1 MSVQKQSI
9 PLRIYRTFAS
19 VKTGV
24 VFLILA
30 VLLSIAGT
38 LLAYAYPPGT
48 VRILDAVGLTD
59 VFHAWWFVVLLAL
72 ISTSIICAS
81 LERWPNAWRFYAR
94 PYRRTEKHFRAALPN
109 QAQFPIPDAAAGLKA
124 AENAIHKL
132 GWKAQRIVD
141 EDGVSLFIERHR
153 FAVMAVF
160 VVHLSLLL
168 ILLGYSIDGVWGYEG
183 FTQLSEGETTNVID
197 LGEGGKK
204 TLPFSIRCT
213 GAGQES
219 YPDGTPKRYW
229 SRLSIV
235 RNEAVVKQKE
245 IAVNDPLQYG
255 GLALYQSGFGQ
266 TGKLDRA
273 RLFAI
278 PAEGG
283 EAKRIELALN
293 TPARL
298 DPQTTVTLVEFI
310 PDFFIRDKQVFRRSN
325 ELRNPAFHLRV
336 TSAGQEH
343 DAWLFPA
350 FENLSSGAQ
359 SLYRFA
365 LSEEDDALKMLNFT
379 GLQVSYKPGQW
390 GVWAGCLLLF
400 AGLGVAFYMAHMRFW
415 IVPVETL
422 EGGHALWIGGAA
434 SKNRDRFERKFL
446 QLTQAV
452 RQELGL
458 PAEAEESR
466 ETTMSV

>member
-1 MSVQKQSI
+1 MAVQKQSI
-9 PLRIYRTFAS
+9 PVRIYRTFAS

-24 VFLILA
+24 VFLILG
-30 VLLSIAGT
+30 VLLSISGT
-38 LLAYAYPPGT
+38 LIAYAYPPGSH
-48 VRILDAVGLTD
+48 RILDALGLTD
-59 VFHAWWFVVLLAL
+59 IFHAWWFVVVLAL
-72 ISTSIICAS
+72 IGTSILCVSI
-81 LERWPNAWRFYAR
+81 ERWPNAWRFYAR

-109 QAQFPIPDAAAGLKA
+109 QTQFPIPDAASGLQA
-124 AENAIHKL
+124 AEDAIRKL
-132 GWKAQRIVD
+132 GWKADKIVD
-141 EDGVSLFIERHR
+141 GSEVSLFVERQR

-168 ILLGYSIDGVWGYEG
+168 ILLGYSVDGVWGYEG
-183 FTQLSEGETTNVID
+183 FTQLSEGETTNVVD
-197 LGEGGKK
+197 LGEAGKK
-204 TLPFSIRCT
+204 TLPFSIRCN
-213 GAGQES
+213 GAGEES

-235 RNEAVVKQKE
+235 RDGAVVKQKE
-245 IAVNDPLQYG
+245 IAVNEPLQYG
-255 GLALYQSGFGQ
+255 GLTLYQSGFGQ
-266 TGKLDRA
+266 TGALARA

-278 PAEGG
+278 PAEGR
-283 EAKRIELALN
+283 ETKRIELVPN
-293 TPARL
+293 KPVQL

-325 ELRNPAFHLRV
+325 ELRNPAFHFAV
-336 TSAGQEH
+336 MNAGQAH

-365 LSEEDDALKMLNFT
+365 LSEDDDALKMLNFT

-415 IVPVETL
+415 IVPVQTVD
-422 EGGHALWIGGAA
+422 GGHALWIGGAA

-446 QLTQAV
+446 QLTQAI
-452 RQELGL
+452 RRELGL
-458 PAEAEESR
+458 PVEVEATH
-466 ETTMSV
+466 ETPLSV